1 MATAVKDIKT
11 AIGLTIYKGDW
22 EGAEWTITGLPNS
35 GVIGH
40 QFESAY
46 DFEECVKR
54 HVNCKGI
61 DFDSEFC
68 QFFAYAK
75 TKARLISFG
84 NQMDKYFAKA
94 KNIKE
99 NLY

>member
-22 EGAEWTITGLPNS
+22 EGAEWTITGLPNRE
-35 GVIGH
+35 VIGH

-54 HVNCKGI
+54 HVNCSGI
-61 DFDSEFC
+61 SFDSEFC